1 MSARKPPGFPNSMN
15 ESCPRCGAEFPP
27 RPAVV
32 DLGVAPSLFHR
43 HEIPPRVQ
51 CTGCSLQFRS
61 RAIRYFGFLDASSF
75 RGLLVLAA
83 LLAMAAFLAL
93 VFL

>member
-1 MSARKPPGFPNSMN
+1 MLDLKIPMH
-15 ESCPRCGAEFPP
+15 ESCPKCGTAFSP
-27 RPAVV
+27 RSAVV
-32 DLGVAPSLFHR
+32 ALGLSPSLFQR

-51 CTGCSLQFRS
+51 CPNCSLQFRS

-75 RGLLVLAA
+75 RGLLVLTA
-83 LLAMAAFLAL
+83 LLAAAAFLAL